1 MSMRRF
7 VAPTARDCLRRVK
20 EELGSDA
27 VVVSNKPVEGGVEIM
42 AMSSES
48 FELLS
53 RQGHARESVPTS
65 PPRRAVEPAHT
76 PASVSASQHHASA
89 AVIQAARQAY
99 ASGQILDTPPASERI
114 KAPMPRTQS
123 HTRPVTDADDDYMV
137 HLSGQARKVA
147 SSSATPAFSA
157 PSARLPETAATR
169 PISHA
174 IPAASSATQPPT
186 QTQPHAASN
195 ATAPRAQE
203 PSRLRPLPGR
213 SPATATASSAHGH
226 GNEHGIAHEDRD
238 RSMRAHTSA
247 PAAQAAPLH
256 KQHSSHTSNAPHTP
270 QDEAMRTQVHQ
281 LVGEMHTI
289 KALLERQLAGFAW
302 GEISRESPVRAQL
315 LAEMLDAGFSG
326 QLARKLS
333 QELPAEMNVEDA
345 HKWMKTT
352 LNRHLRTLS
361 SDNDIV
367 DRGGIYALVGPTG
380 VGKTTTTAKLA
391 ARCVVRYGPDKIALL
406 TTDGYRIGAHEQLR
420 IYGRILGVPVHV
432 VRDGDDL
439 RHTLADLRDK
449 HMVLIDTVGMS
460 QRDRMVAEQ
469 AAMLAHAG
477 EVNRLLLL
485 NATSRGDTLDDVVSA
500 YSGDDLSGV
509 ILSKVDETAS
519 IAPALDVVIRHG
531 LLLCYVANGQ
541 RVPEDMHLPNR
552 NYLLHRAFKQ
562 SEDASP
568 HRLQKEET
576 GLAMAT
582 PNDIRKVS
590 GGMRG

>member
-1 MSMRRF
+1 
-7 VAPTARDCLRRVK
+7 
-20 EELGSDA
+20 
-27 VVVSNKPVEGGVEIM
+27 
-42 AMSSES
+42 
-48 FELLS
+48 
-53 RQGHARESVPTS
+53 
-65 PPRRAVEPAHT
+65 
-76 PASVSASQHHASA
+76 
-89 AVIQAARQAY
+89 
-99 ASGQILDTPPASERI
+99 
-114 KAPMPRTQS
+114 
-123 HTRPVTDADDDYMV
+123 
-137 HLSGQARKVA
+137 
-147 SSSATPAFSA
+147 
-157 PSARLPETAATR
+157 
-169 PISHA
+169 
-174 IPAASSATQPPT
+174 
-186 QTQPHAASN
+186 
-195 ATAPRAQE
+195 
-203 PSRLRPLPGR
+203 
-213 SPATATASSAHGH
+213 
-226 GNEHGIAHEDRD
+226 
-238 RSMRAHTSA
+238 
-247 PAAQAAPLH
+247 
-256 KQHSSHTSNAPHTP
+256 
-270 QDEAMRTQVHQ
+270 MRTQVHQ

-326 QLARKLS
+326 QLARKLC
-333 QELPAEMNVEDA
+333 QELPAEMSVEDA

-469 AAMLAHAG
+469 AAMLARAG

-590 GGMRG
+590 GGVRG

>member
-20 EELGSDA
+20 EELGPDA
-27 VVVSNKPVEGGVEIM
+27 VVVSNRPVDGGVEIM
-42 AMSSES
+42 AMTSES

-53 RQGHARESVPTS
+53 RQGPSRESAS
-65 PPRRAVEPAHT
+65 PSQPSQSSQPRRTVE
-76 PASVSASQHHASA
+76 SVSARTPPAAPAPQHHASA
-89 AVIQAARQAY
+89 VVIQAARQAY
-99 ASGQILDTPPASERI
+99 ASGQILDTPPASERA
-114 KAPMPRTQS
+114 KATMPHVQS
-123 HTRPVTDADDDYMV
+123 QARPVTDADDDYMV

-147 SSSATPAFSA
+147 PSA
-157 PSARLPETAATR
+157 PPVPSASSPRPPETAATR

-174 IPAASSATQPPT
+174 IPAATSS
-186 QTQPHAASN
+186 TQPHAASN
-195 ATAPRAQE
+195 ATAPRAHE

-226 GNEHGIAHEDRD
+226 GSEHGAVHEDRD

-247 PAAQAAPLH
+247 HATQAAPLH
-256 KQHSSHTSNAPHTP
+256 KPHPSHPSNAHHAPHASHAPHAPHAP
-270 QDEAMRTQVHQ
+270 QDETMRTQVHQ

-326 QLARKLS
+326 QLARKLC
-333 QELPAEMNVEDA
+333 QELPAEMSVEDA

-460 QRDRMVAEQ
+460 QRDRMVADQ
-469 AAMLAHAG
+469 VAMLPRAALRQVRSRRRAG
-477 EVNRLLLL
+477 G
-485 NATSRGDTLDDVVSA
+485 A
-500 YSGDDLSGV
+500 
-509 ILSKVDETAS
+509 
-519 IAPALDVVIRHG
+519 
-531 LLLCYVANGQ
+531 
-541 RVPEDMHLPNR
+541 
-552 NYLLHRAFKQ
+552 AFRRRR
-562 SEDASP
+562 P
-568 HRLQKEET
+568 
-576 GLAMAT
+576 
-582 PNDIRKVS
+582 
-590 GGMRG
+590 